1 MRHRLQWFIHLPAH
15 ELDREMSSGP
25 TVLAGYDSTL
35 HRYVA
40 RSSRE
45 RLYCAMCMF
54 YYTRQPDGD
63 VSDPTTDSTEPTTE
77 AGLCNVPT
85 SHRDALHLC

>member
-1 MRHRLQWFIHLPAH
+1 
-15 ELDREMSSGP
+15 MSSGP
-25 TVLAGYDSTL
+25 TVLADNDSTL

-40 RSSRE
+40 GSSRE

-77 AGLCNVPT
+77 AGLFNVPPT
-85 SHRDALHLC
+85 SHRDALGLHLC